1 MTKHQTVT
9 IDQGTGE
16 VLEGTAVTVAP
27 QAPAP
32 AHIPTAASP
41 LEALIERAVFEG
53 ANMDAVE
60 RLLGLKERVD
70 QANAKKAFDA
80 AIAASKADIG
90 PIAKN
95 RVVDFTGQ
103 KGRTHYRFED
113 LAEIAR
119 TVDPVLSQHGLSY
132 RWRTGQTG
140 QTVRVTCIVSHRDG
154 YFEETSLEAPADNS
168 GNKNGIQGIGSTI
181 TFLQRYTLK
190 AALGLAVSAD
200 DDGQKGAPQGGG
212 NSGPAAPTEL
222 TASQVKTLRTLI
234 ADTATDEKRFLATA
248 KADAIED
255 VRPADFPR
263 LEALLKRK
271 LADKQAAA
279 QAAQPTAPAEEKPAA

>member
-9 IDQGTGE
+9 IDQDTGE
-16 VLEGTAVTVAP
+16 VFEGTAVAVAP
-27 QAPAP
+27 PTHAP
-32 AHIPTAASP
+32 AHIPSASSP

-70 QANAKKAFDA
+70 QANAKKAFDG
-80 AIAASKADIG
+80 AIAASKAGIA
-90 PIAKN
+90 PIVKN

-103 KGRTHYRFED
+103 KGRTHYKFED
-113 LAEIAR
+113 LAAIAAA
-119 TVDPVLSQHGLSY
+119 VDPVLSQHGLSY

-200 DDGQKGAPQGGG
+200 DDGKAAAPQGG

-234 ADTATDEKRFLATA
+234 ADTGTDEKRFLATA
-248 KADAIED
+248 KAEAIED

-263 LEALLKRK
+263 LEGLLKRK

-279 QAAQPTAPAEEKPAA
+279 QATQAAAPAEEKPAA

>member
-9 IDQGTGE
+9 IDQDTGE
-16 VLEGTAVTVAP
+16 VLEGTAVAVAAP

-32 AHIPTAASP
+32 AHIPAGGSP

-80 AIAASKADIG
+80 AIASAKADIG
-90 PIAKN
+90 PISKN

-103 KGRTHYRFED
+103 KGRTHYKFED

-200 DDGQKGAPQGGG
+200 DDGKASAPQGGG

-222 TASQVKTLRTLI
+222 TGSQVKTLRTLI
-234 ADTATDEKRFLATA
+234 ADTATDEKRFLASA
-248 KADAIED
+248 KAECLED

-271 LADKQAAA
+271 LADKQAVA
-279 QAAQPTAPAEEKPAA
+279 QAAAAAEEKPAA